1 MVAPNPTEA
10 RNIVAPIPMKLRSNS
25 RPIKQLAARLGHPF
39 MGRLPRMF
47 RKCTR
52 GIGNDEDVVSLL
64 NQAKSRESNTD
75 FCQDTTATNML
86 G

>member
-1 MVAPNPTEA
+1 MVAPNRTEA

-25 RPIKQLAARLGHPF
+25 RPIKQLAARLGHPL
-39 MGRLPRMF
+39 MGCLPRMF

-52 GIGNDEDVVSLL
+52 GVGNNEDIVSLL

-75 FCQDTTATNML
+75 LSQDTTAINML